1 MLKDELLSI
10 GWLEAVQRKFQD
22 KDDVSIGRKMLEKCA
37 GIEIADSLSI
47 DYIDLALRNLSMFPH
62 VS

>member
-1 MLKDELLSI
+1 VLKDELLSI